1 MRDIP
6 EALQDRLSGDVLTLC
21 LCWRLTRRD
30 GQVFGLTDHD
40 SNLTIEGI
48 LYAPGAALDSE
59 RFVQSI
65 DLAPGQAVA
74 TGRLSSD
81 LITQDDLKAGLWDG
95 CRVDVLR
102 ADWTALDLGQVLI
115 WSGYLTEV
123 TASEDG
129 RFQARLASLKAD
141 LERPVGRILQRQCD
155 ALLGDERCGAE
166 ANGQTCD
173 QRFET
178 CRDRFSNVENF
189 RGFPHLPGNDFVL
202 SGPAASGNDGG
213 KR

>member
-6 EALQDRLSGDVLTLC
+6 EALLGRLTGDALTLC

-40 SNLTIEGI
+40 ADLTIEG
-48 LYAPGAALDSE
+48 LAYAPGAALDSE
-59 RFVQSI
+59 RFEQSL
-65 DLAPGQAVA
+65 DLTPDQAVA
-74 TGRLSSD
+74 TGSLSSD
-81 LITQDDLKAGLWDG
+81 LITEADLKAGLWDG
-95 CRVDVLR
+95 CRIDVFR
-102 ADWTALDLGQVLI
+102 ADWAAPGLGQVHV

-123 TASEDG
+123 TISDS
-129 RFQARLASLKAD
+129 RQYQARLASLKAD
-141 LERPVGRILQRQCD
+141 LERPVGRVLQRQCD
-155 ALLGDERCGAE
+155 AVLGDERCGAE
-166 ANGQTCD
+166 ANHQSCD

-178 CRDRFSNVENF
+178 CRDRFSNTENF

>member
-1 MRDIP
+1 MKDIP
-6 EALQDRLSGDVLTLC
+6 EALQHRLTGDALTLC

-30 GQVFGLTDHD
+30 GHVFGLTDHD
-40 SNLTIEGI
+40 AELMIDDV
-48 LYAPGAALDSE
+48 LYGPAVALDGG

-65 DLAPGQAVA
+65 DLKPGHAGTA
-74 TGRLSSD
+74 GILSGDFISD
-81 LITQDDLKAGLWDG
+81 DDLNAGLWDG
-95 CRVDVLR
+95 CRIQVFR
-102 ADWTALDLGQVLI
+102 IDWSAPDLGQLQV

-123 TASEDG
+123 TVSDSG
-129 RFQARLASLKAD
+129 QFQADLASLKAD
-141 LERPVGRILQRQCD
+141 LERPIGRVVQRQCD
-155 ALLGDERCGAE
+155 AVLGDDRCGAQ

-178 CRDRFSNVENF
+178 CRDVFSNSENF

-202 SGPAASGNDGG
+202 AGPAADGNDGG

>member
-1 MRDIP
+1 MRDMP

-40 SNLTIEGI
+40 SDLTVEGVSY
-48 LYAPGAALDSE
+48 LPGAALDSA

-81 LITQDDLKAGLWDG
+81 LITQDDLKAGRWDG
-95 CRVDVLR
+95 CRIDVFR
-102 ADWTALDLGQVLI
+102 TDWNAPGLGQVDV

-123 TASEDG
+123 TVSDSG
-129 RFQARLASLKAD
+129 VFQARLASLKAD
-141 LERPVGRILQRQCD
+141 LERPIGRVLQRQCD
-155 ALLGDERCGAE
+155 AVLGDERCGAE

-178 CRDRFSNVENF
+178 CRGVFSNSENF
-189 RGFPHLPGNDFVL
+189 RGFPHLPGNDVVL